1 MLSWR
6 LKIVNIKRVYRF
18 KIQAKLHMN
27 PTYKKM
33 RGKIV
38 IKTPFRLIQRTYN
51 KKPLKICKDLALIPV
66 FKPKCLYRDKTLIDR
81 NEYKEDIL
89 AE

>member
-1 MLSWR
+1 
-6 LKIVNIKRVYRF
+6 
-18 KIQAKLHMN
+18 
-27 PTYKKM
+27 M

-81 NEYKEDIL
+81 NEY
-89 AE
+89 